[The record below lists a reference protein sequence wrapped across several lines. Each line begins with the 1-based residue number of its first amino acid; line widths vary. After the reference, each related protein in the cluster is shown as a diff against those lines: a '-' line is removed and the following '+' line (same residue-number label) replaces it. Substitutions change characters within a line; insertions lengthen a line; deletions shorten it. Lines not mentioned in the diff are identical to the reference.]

1 MDVTPEQRT
10 YARLAGIMYL
20 LNYGLQTVWDG
31 LTLWGRGSASFA
43 ETARW
48 AVEPD
53 VLYRVALVHVAVGP
67 SRGCNRHPGVRV
79 SAAWQRD
86 QPHRSSLAKRL
97 AANGRAA

>member
-1 MDVTPEQRT
+1 VDVTPEQRT

-53 VLYRVALVHVAVGP
+53 VLYRVALVHVAVAWMQSASWR
-67 SRGCNRHPGVRV
+67 SRFGG
-79 SAAWQRD
+79 
-86 QPHRSSLAKRL
+86 L
-97 AANGRAA
+97 AARSTTSKQPG

>member
-1 MDVTPEQRT
+1 MDVAPEQRT

-53 VLYRVALVHVAVGP
+53 LLYRVALVHVAAGP

-97 AANGRAA
+97 VANGRA